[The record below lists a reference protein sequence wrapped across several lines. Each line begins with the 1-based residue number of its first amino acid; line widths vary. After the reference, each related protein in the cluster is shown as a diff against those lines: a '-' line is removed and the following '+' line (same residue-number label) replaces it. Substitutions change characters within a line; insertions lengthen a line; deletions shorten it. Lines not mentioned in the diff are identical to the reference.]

1 MKTTPDAQAKDLLH
15 LILTALVQQEGS
27 DFHLRTYRVPFLRI
41 HGELQS
47 NLTSSTIPTDV
58 LESILKLLLMMRSAA
73 YMGDPDLASFYEELK
88 RQGAV
93 NFSCS
98 SELLGEDFPK
108 TRLRI
113 HSFLDSEGISIVGR
127 VLRSEIPTLEK
138 LGFESS
144 IIQRIQSQIQKP
156 TGLILVTGPT
166 GSGKTTTLGSIIQ
179 SINLNTSN
187 HIITVE
193 DPIEIH
199 YRHYSPLIEGSEI
212 YRSLI
217 TQREVGVHTDSFRNG
232 LHDALREDPNM
243 ILLGELRSMDT
254 IEAALNA
261 SETGHL
267 VFSTLHTN
275 GGYKTINRIISEF
288 PADRRNFICNQLASN
303 LNCIISQRLLPRI
316 DQPGRILAYEYLEIT
331 GPVKAALIAGD
342 PDRIPNCMDS
352 KNSFKWNDNLKG
364 LYQSQIISEELF
376 QMNLMEEQG

>member
-1 MKTTPDAQAKDLLH
+1 MKTAPEIQAKDLLH
-15 LILTALVQQEGS
+15 LVLTSLVEQEGS

-58 LESILKLLLMMRSAA
+58 LEAILKLLLMMRSAA
-73 YMGDPDLASFYEELK
+73 HMSDPEVTSFYEDLR
-88 RQGAV
+88 RQGSA

-113 HSFLDSEGISIVGR
+113 HTFLDSEGISIVGR
-127 VLRSEIPTLEK
+127 VLRDEIPALET
-138 LGFESS
+138 LGFDTEAVER
-144 IIQRIQSQIQKP
+144 IQRQLRKP
-156 TGLILVTGPT
+156 TGMILVTGPT
-166 GSGKTTTLGSIIQ
+166 GSGKTTTLGSIINH
-179 SINLNTSN
+179 INLTCAK
-187 HIITVE
+187 HIVTVE

-199 YRHYSPLIEGSEI
+199 YGQYSPLIEGSEV

-217 TQREVGVHTDSFRNG
+217 TQREVGVHTDQFRNG
-232 LHDALREDPNM
+232 LLDALRQDPNM
-243 ILLGELRSMDT
+243 ILLGELRSMET

-288 PADRRNFICNQLASN
+288 PADRRNFICNQLAAN
-303 LNCIISQRLLPRI
+303 LNCIISQRLLPRA
-316 DQPGRILAYEYLEIT
+316 DRPGRVLAYEYLEIA
-331 GPVKAALIAGD
+331 GPVKAALISGD
-342 PDRIPNCMDS
+342 PDRIPNSMDA
-352 KNSFKWNDNLKG
+352 KNSIRWNDNLKG
-364 LYQSQIISEELF
+364 LFSSHILSEEVY
-376 QMNLMEEQG
+376 QMNLMEEEG

>member
-1 MKTTPDAQAKDLLH
+1 MKTVPDAQAKDLLH
-15 LILTALVQQEGS
+15 LILTALVDHEGS

-58 LESILKLLLMMRSAA
+58 LEAMLKLLLMMRSAA
-73 YMGDPDLASFYEELK
+73 HMSDPDLSSFYEDLK
-88 RQGAV
+88 RQGAA

-113 HSFLDSEGISIVGR
+113 HAFLDSEGISIVGR
-127 VLRSEIPTLEK
+127 VLRDEIPTVEK
-138 LGFESS
+138 LGFDPET
-144 IIQRIQSQIQKP
+144 IERIQKQIQKP

-166 GSGKTTTLGSIIQ
+166 GSGKTTTLGSLIQ
-179 SINLNTSN
+179 SINLSCPK

-199 YRHYSPLIEGSEI
+199 YSQYSPLIEGSEI

-232 LHDALREDPNM
+232 LHDALRQDPNM
-243 ILLGELRSMDT
+243 ILLGELRSMET

-275 GGYKTINRIISEF
+275 GGYKTINRIVSEF
-288 PADRRNFICNQLASN
+288 PADRRNFICNQLAAN

-316 DQPGRILAYEYLEIT
+316 DRPGRVLAYEYLEIT
-331 GPVKAALIAGD
+331 GPVKAALISGD

-352 KNSFKWNDNLKG
+352 KNSFRWNDNLKG
-364 LYQSQIISEELF
+364 LHQSRIISEEVL